1 VSADVLA
8 AQGETFHDVAGIIH
22 AGGAACALALGVIE
36 ATYKGSRV
44 GRFLAR
50 LFPKLVS
57 PGTGRLLAAAAL
69 VGGGVVL
76 SATALRSTPLLTRGG
91 TPSEQSG
98 QSPHSGLSTDDGTL
112 TEMGG
117 QVLVIPPFINSTDRR
132 APIDVDVA
140 TGDGLG
146 APTRSVRVE
155 RYGRDAQDRTL
166 QLLGDIK
173 PDGVTLVDRS
183 RFDRFLDEFKFSESG
198 MVSQESA
205 IRVGRQLG
213 ARYVLLGEIKK
224 LSITDRHGAS
234 PDGQPLSTF
243 VAETEISFKLQDV
256 ETGEVVGTA
265 EAAGR
270 CTALTRLPDAD
281 MISSAF
287 DKAFEMLSK
296 DPKMSAALKKL
307 AAMTE

>member
-1 VSADVLA
+1 VNTEVLV

-22 AGGAACALALGVIE
+22 AGGAACSLSLGLLE
-36 ATYKGSRV
+36 ATYKGSKV
-44 GRFLAR
+44 GRFLSRMFPTVFSAKTAR
-50 LFPKLVS
+50 LV
-57 PGTGRLLAAAAL
+57 AAAAL
-69 VGGGVVL
+69 VGGGAVL
-76 SATALRSTPLLTRGG
+76 GATALWKGPIPGPIQPEPAPSPKQLDSTAKAIVVTASSGRVLT
-91 TPSEQSG
+91 
-98 QSPHSGLSTDDGTL
+98 
-112 TEMGG
+112 
-117 QVLVIPPFINSTDRR
+117 VPPFLNTTDRR

-140 TGDGLG
+140 TGDGIG
-146 APTRSVRVE
+146 AATRSVKVE

-166 QLLGDIK
+166 QLLAETK
-173 PDGVTLVDRS
+173 PEGVTLIDRS

-224 LSITDRHGAS
+224 LSITDRHGAT
-234 PDGQPLSTF
+234 PDGQMQTTF

-265 EAAGR
+265 KAAGK
-270 CTALTRLPDAD
+270 CTKLSRLPDAD

-287 DKAFEMLSK
+287 DEAFEKLSK

-307 AAMTE
+307 AEMAE

>member
-1 VSADVLA
+1 MSTDVLA

-22 AGGAACALALGVIE
+22 AGGAACALTLGLIE

-50 LFPKLVS
+50 LFPRPVS
-57 PGTGRLLAAAAL
+57 PGAWRWFAAAVL

-76 SATALRSTPLLTRGG
+76 GATALRSTPLLARGG

-98 QSPHSGLSTDDGTL
+98 ERSPSGSSTHPGTL
-112 TEMGG
+112 AEMGG

-132 APIDVDVA
+132 APMDVDVA

-205 IRVGRQLG
+205 VRVGRQLG
-213 ARYVLLGEIKK
+213 ARFVLLGEVRR
-224 LSITDRHGAS
+224 LSITERNGAS
-234 PDGQPLSTF
+234 PDGRAQRTF
-243 VAETEISFKLQDV
+243 VAETEIGLRLQNV
-256 ETGEVVGTA
+256 ETGEVIGTA
-265 EAAGR
+265 KASGR
-270 CTALTRLPDAD
+270 STKFSRLPDAD
-281 MISSAF
+281 MISGAF
-287 DKAFEMLSK
+287 DDAFEKLTK
-296 DPKMSAALKKL
+296 DAKLAAALKKV
-307 AAMTE
+307 AETPE